1 MYVDATTNVGYEWA
15 ELYSP
20 ALHNSA
26 ASCEMRFWYHM
37 NGQDIGELEVYLV
50 EQYYVLLP
58 FLISGDQGD
67 RWNEGVA
74 PLGRIKD
81 AFYVSFNCFN

>member
-1 MYVDATTNVGYEWA
+1 MYVDATTNDGSQWA

-20 ALHNSA
+20 ILYNSA

-37 NGQDIGELEVYLV
+37 LGEDIGELEVYLV

-58 FLISGDQGD
+58 FYISGDQGD

-74 PLGRIKD
+74 NLGRIRD
-81 AFYVSFNCFN
+81 GFRVS